1 MPIPSETLSLLR
13 WRARRG
19 LLENDLM
26 LERFFELFHDQIEE
40 SDLEPLNALLELS
53 DNDLMD
59 LLLRRKE
66 PEGELANEGVHHVL
80 TMLRPVRN

>member
-1 MPIPSETLSLLR
+1 MPIPSETLSLLL

-19 LLENDLM
+19 LLEYDLM
-26 LERFFELFHDQIEE
+26 LERFFEQFHDQIEE
-40 SDLEPLNALLELS
+40 SDLNPLNALLDLS

-66 PEGELANEGVHHVL
+66 PEGELANEGVHRVL
-80 TMLRPVRN
+80 AMLRPVRN

>member
-26 LERFFELFHDQIEE
+26 LERFFEQFHDQIEE
-40 SDLEPLNALLELS
+40 SDLGPLNALLDLS

-66 PEGELANEGVHHVL
+66 PEGELAIEGVHRVL
-80 TMLRPVRN
+80 AMLRPVRN